1 MKDLK
6 KLLFSS
12 LAKQKIA
19 SVSKWA
25 MINKIVSD
33 ILKNDFS
40 IDIFINWK
48 IEHNIYIIKTQN
60 SALSNLLFLN
70 KKKVLEK
77 INLRLSKMWLSKI
90 SDIKLV

>member
-6 KLLFSS
+6 KILFSS

>member
-33 ILKNDFS
+33 ILKNDFN